1 MWRKGL
7 VLLLLVALAMSVL
20 LPPASVWAEAPSVT
34 NYSPDDSPPDNNP
47 DEGQDEGLI
56 AKIIAKLFVTIN
68 EAIAAMGFSS
78 VEQLIYNLSEAKL
91 QFEDGGIKP
100 KYLSATGPNFGLYS
114 DSEWQ
119 HVKTF
124 YGISFALAWLA
135 IVYQLILVGVA
146 IAKPTDDPDKRR
158 SIQEAFGSLIATGI
172 FVTISWVPVAFF
184 LEINN
189 AFVEMLS
196 QPIRRSGSIGTAV
209 ITDSA
214 LVGALINFLFILAMI
229 AINIQYL
236 LRKFAITVLFV
247 IAPLVACL
255 WLSKS
260 RRVTLFVWLSELA
273 SQVFLQAAHALVF
286 LLFWTLYFAG
296 RESGSIFG
304 VWWAPIVMIF
314 ALTPI
319 GNLLRKL
326 IVSLFGVRFHPN
338 EEKEATVFG
347 LAGFGQMATL
357 AVAGVGALGRGIG
370 SLSSYVSLSSFAR
383 KFIPS
388 GPGGGGGPSG
398 GPDPD
403 GVPPSGLSP
412 TGTGGS
418 SLAGASYTG
427 LQAGGTTRINTHGGI
442 AARLAQ
448 TAAATVPSALA
459 SGGYG
464 AGAQADA
471 MAGEIHNAVAGAT
484 AGAVPAG
491 SAMLTR
497 LQGGGTNQ
505 TLAAVRGVGR
515 PSASTLQQIAGWAK
529 QGYAI
534 GGAIGAATGR
544 AMVSA
549 MGHMVPYMHVSSQAK
564 AGVGQLG
571 RMIGGTAGAAMFAAA
586 GTVRYLGGA
595 AIRSLS
601 QSGGAHVTAGAKVIP
616 FPARTQPSV
625 GIERPSLTPIQG
637 GKVRANRF
645 GAPFHGGH
653 RPGR

>member
-1 MWRKGL
+1 LWRKGL
-7 VLLLLVALAMSVL
+7 ALLLLVVLAVNML
-20 LPPASVWAEAPSVT
+20 LPASVWAEAPSVT
-34 NYSPDDSPPDNNP
+34 NSSVTSASPYDNPPDNNP

-56 AKIIAKLFVTIN
+56 AKIIAKLFETVN
-68 EAIAAMGFSS
+68 AALAAMGFSS
-78 VEQLIYNLSEAKL
+78 VEQLIYNLPEAKL
-91 QFEDGGIKP
+91 QFEGGVKP
-100 KYLSATGPNFGLYS
+100 KYLSATGPNFGLYT

-146 IAKPTDDPDKRR
+146 IAKPTADPAKRR
-158 SIQEAFGSLIATGI
+158 SIQEAFGSLITAGI
-172 FVTISWVPVAFF
+172 FVTVSWVPVAFF
-184 LEINN
+184 LEVNN

-209 ITDSA
+209 VTDSA
-214 LVGALINFLFILAMI
+214 LVGALINFFFILATI
-229 AINIQYL
+229 ILNIQYL

-247 IAPLVACL
+247 VAPLVACL

-260 RRVTLFVWLSELA
+260 RRATFFVWLAELA
-273 SQVFLQAAHALVF
+273 SQVFLQSAHALVF

-296 RESGSIFG
+296 RESQSIFG

-319 GNLLRKL
+319 ANLLRKL
-326 IVSLFGVRFHPN
+326 ITSLFGVRFQPN

-370 SLSSYVSLSSFAR
+370 SLSSYVSQSSFVR
-383 KFIPS
+383 KFIPN
-388 GPGGGGGPSG
+388 GPGGGGPG
-398 GPDPD
+398 GAPDPD
-403 GVPPSGLSP
+403 VPP
-412 TGTGGS
+412 TG
-418 SLAGASYTG
+418 
-427 LQAGGTTRINTHGGI
+427 AGGVAGGALTGVSRPDFQAEGFTRINTQGSI
-442 AARLAQ
+442 AGRFAQ
-448 TAAATVPSALA
+448 TATALAPSALA

-464 AGAQADA
+464 VGAQAEA
-471 MAGEIHNAVAGAT
+471 MAGGMQNAGGGAAT
-484 AGAVPAG
+484 GVVPAG

-497 LQGGGTNQ
+497 MQGGGTNQ

-515 PSASTLQQIAGWAK
+515 PSASTIQQITGWAK

-544 AMVSA
+544 AMVA
-549 MGHMVPYMHVSSQAK
+549 GLGHVVPHMQVSSQTK
-564 AGVGQLG
+564 AGFGQLG
-571 RMIGGTAGAAMFAAA
+571 RMIGGAAGAAMFAAA

-601 QSGGAHVTAGAKVIP
+601 QAGGAHVTAGAKVIP

-625 GIERPSLTPIQG
+625 GIERPALTPIQG

-645 GAPFHGGH
+645 GAPFHGG
-653 RPGR
+653 R